1 MRAVMS
7 RTRTRT
13 AARTTL
19 PSTAAAC
26 VAAAVALLAAG
37 APAPAQE
44 ADAETAETAADTT
57 ADAAADTAEYRREVF
72 AYPGQGRR
80 DPFRP
85 LQSFAS
91 TGPRLD
97 ELDLSGIL
105 YQEGGGSVV
114 ILVDPSTSARY
125 RLRVGDTVG
134 FARLARVEPRRAV
147 FTVQG
152 FGRDRN
158 VVLRLDQDEESSQ

>member
-1 MRAVMS
+1 MRA
-7 RTRTRT
+7 RTKIGGRR
-13 AARTTL
+13 AF
-19 PSTAAAC
+19 PFGAAAC
-26 VAAAVALLAAG
+26 VAAAAALLAAA

-44 ADAETAETAADTT
+44 GDADTVAAT
-57 ADAAADTAEYRREVF
+57 DTAADAAADTMEYRREVF
-72 AYPGQGRR
+72 AYPGQDRR

-85 LQSFAS
+85 LQTFAS

-114 ILVDPSTSARY
+114 ILADPSTSARY

-158 VVLRLDQDEESSQ
+158 VVLRLDQDEESSR